1 MKRSFFALMAILAS
15 AFSAAAN
22 ETHEGHML
30 AHHQEQTQTA
40 VTEPGQGAFAA
51 ISEIVKLLTEDPDT
65 DWSRV
70 DIDALR
76 AHLVDMDDL
85 INRTEVSQEDLDE
98 GLRMTFDLALPA
110 NAAALRMV
118 PAHAPVLAGETGW
131 SSEVS
136 RDADL
141 LIWTVR
147 SSERVAQIKALG
159 FFGLMSLGDHH
170 REHHYGLATG
180 LSVH

>member
-1 MKRSFFALMAILAS
+1 MKRSIFALMAILAPT
-15 AFSAAAN
+15 FSAAAN
-22 ETHEGHML
+22 ETHEGHMHG
-30 AHHQEQTQTA
+30 HHQEQTRTA
-40 VTEPGQGAFAA
+40 ITEPGQGAFAA
-51 ISEIVKLLTEDPDT
+51 ISEIVKLLTENPDT

-70 DIDALR
+70 DIEALR

-85 INRTEVSQEDLDE
+85 MNLTRFSQEDLDD
-98 GLRMTFDLALPA
+98 GLRMSFDLSLSE
-110 NAAALRMV
+110 NAAASRMV

-147 SSERVAQIKALG
+147 SSERVAQVQALG